1 MAMARPD
8 CLIKLE
14 SVCRSLNTAERK
26 AAQFILANGERVLDM
41 TISDVASLSG
51 VSETT
56 IFKLCR
62 TLDYG
67 GFRDFKLALA
77 RQSVTHITKP
87 YEPIRKTDDAKAIA
101 SKVFSITIETLE
113 DTLKVLDYDEL
124 EKAFTALK
132 NARKVLAMALSIS
145 RSTAIFAAEK
155 LAFFGIDAQ
164 YVIDVHLQAIKAS
177 LMTPKDVLL
186 GFSRS
191 GDTRDLIDVIKIGK
205 NLGVTTIGVTNN
217 PRSYFAKMVDIK
229 LIARSKDTRFR
240 NDVLASRIEHLSVID
255 VLYTMMAVRNK
266 RRADEHSKKIIEAA
280 VPKLY

>member
-1 MAMARPD
+1 MELSRPD
-8 CLIKLE
+8 CLIKME
-14 SVCRSLNTAERK
+14 SVRRSLNAAERK
-26 AAQFILANGERVLDM
+26 AAEFILSNGERVLDM

-67 GFRDFKLALA
+67 GFRDFKLALT
-77 RQSVTHITKP
+77 RQSVTYITKP
-87 YEPIRKTDDAKAIA
+87 YEPVRKTDDAKAIA
-101 SKVFSITIETLE
+101 SKVLSITIESLE

-124 EKAFTALK
+124 EKACTALK
-132 NARKVLAMALSIS
+132 SARKVLVMALSIS

-177 LMTPKDVLL
+177 LLTRKDVFL

-191 GDTRDLIDVIKIGK
+191 GDTRDLIDVAQIAK
-205 NLGVTTIGVTNN
+205 NLEATTIGVTNN
-217 PRSYFAKMVDIK
+217 PHSYFAKMVDIK
-229 LIARSKDTRFR
+229 LIARSKDTQFR

-266 RRADEHSKKIIEAA
+266 RRADTYFKKILEAA

>member
-26 AAQFILANGERVLDM
+26 AAEFILANGERVLDM

-56 IFKLCR
+56 IFELCR

-266 RRADEHSKKIIEAA
+266 RRADEHSKKIFEAA

>member
-1 MAMARPD
+1 MSLSRPD

-14 SVCRSLNTAERK
+14 SVCLSLNAAERK
-26 AAQFILANGERVLDM
+26 AAEFILANGEHVLDM
-41 TISDVASLSG
+41 TISDMASLSG

-62 TLDYG
+62 TLGYG

-77 RQSVTHITKP
+77 RQSVTSIAEP
-87 YEPIRKTDDAKAIA
+87 YEPVKKADDAKAIA
-101 SKVFSITIETLE
+101 SKVFSITIESLE
-113 DTLKVLDYDEL
+113 DTLKILDCDEL
-124 EKAFTALK
+124 EKAYTALK
-132 NARKVLAMALSIS
+132 SARKVLVMALSIS

-164 YVIDVHLQAIKAS
+164 YVIDAHLQAIKAS
-177 LMTPKDVLL
+177 LMTSKDVFL

-191 GDTRDLIDVIKIGK
+191 GDTRDLIDVAQIAK
-205 NLGVTTIGVTNN
+205 NLGATTIGVTNN
-217 PRSYFAKMVDIK
+217 PHSYFAKMVDIK
-229 LIARSKDTRFR
+229 LIARSRDTRFR

-255 VLYTMMAVRNK
+255 VLYTMMALRNK
-266 RRADEHSKKIIEAA
+266 KRADAHFKKIFEAA

>member
-1 MAMARPD
+1 MELTRPD

-14 SVCRSLNTAERK
+14 SVYPSLNAAEKK
-26 AAQFILANGERVLDM
+26 AAEFILANGERVLDM
-41 TISDVASLSG
+41 TISDVATVSG

-77 RQSVTHITKP
+77 RQSVSQISKP
-87 YEPIRKTDDAKAIA
+87 YEPAKQTDDAKTIA
-101 SKVFSITIETLE
+101 QKVTNVTVEILQ
-113 DTLKVLDYDEL
+113 DTLKVLDFDEL
-124 EKAFTALK
+124 ERACTALK
-132 NARKVLAMALSIS
+132 KARKVFVMALSIS
-145 RSTAIFAAEK
+145 RSTAIFAADK
-155 LAFFGIDAQ
+155 LSFFGIDA
-164 YVIDVHLQAIKAS
+164 YHVIDTHLQAIRAS

-191 GDTRDLIDVIKIGK
+191 GDTRDLIDVTQIAK
-205 NLGVTTIGVTNN
+205 NQGAKTIGVTNN

-240 NDVLASRIEHLSVID
+240 NDILASRIEHLSIVD

-266 RRADEHSKKIIEAA
+266 NRASKLFKKIYEAA
-280 VPKLY
+280 TPKQY